1 MGELDGRVAIVTGSS
16 SGIGEAVARKLS
28 ELGCRVVVNSSSS
41 VAAGTAVAESLPSE
55 ALYVQ
60 ADISDQAQ
68 GRALV
73 ERTVERFGRLDVLV
87 NNAGWTRIVEHAD
100 LDALTDEILRRTFE
114 VNVFGTWWLT
124 KAAMPYLRRSP
135 DPNVVMITSVA
146 GLRPVGSSIAYAMSK
161 AALNHLTALLAKS
174 CGPVRVNAVA
184 PGLVDTPL
192 SADLTS
198 STRRSPPPPAASI
211 GPPGGL
217 RRGRDRVAPQ
227 HLRDRARRG
236 RRRRELAVV
245 TAARG
250 DLDFAAD
257 WSTAGCHGAVSRV
270 AGPRGRSRS
279 PRASRTR

>member
-16 SGIGEAVARKLS
+16 SGIGAAVARKLS
-28 ELGCRVVVNSSSS
+28 ELGCRIVVNSSSS
-41 VAAGTAVAESLPSE
+41 VAAGTAVAEALPSE

-73 ERTVERFGRLDVLV
+73 ERTVDRFGRLDVLV
-87 NNAGWTRIVEHAD
+87 NNAGWTRIVEHSD

-124 KAAMPYLRRSP
+124 RAAMPYLRRSP
-135 DPNVVMITSVA
+135 DPNVVMTTSVA

-184 PGLVDTPL
+184 PGLIDTPL
-192 SADLTS
+192 SADLTEQHAAVAA
-198 STRRSPPPPAASI
+198 TAPLRRSGRPEDCAEAVI
-211 GPPGGL
+211 GLLRNTYVTGHVVVVDGGSSL
-217 RRGRDRVAPQ
+217 
-227 HLRDRARRG
+227 L
-236 RRRRELAVV
+236 
-245 TAARG
+245 
-250 DLDFAAD
+250 
-257 WSTAGCHGAVSRV
+257 
-270 AGPRGRSRS
+270 
-279 PRASRTR
+279 

>member
-16 SGIGEAVARKLS
+16 SGIGEATARRLS

-41 VAAGTAVAESLPSE
+41 VEAGTAVAESLPSD

-60 ADISDQAQ
+60 ADIGDQTQ
-68 GRALV
+68 GQALV
-73 ERTVERFGRLDVLV
+73 ARTIERFGRLDVLV
-87 NNAGWTRIVEHAD
+87 NNAGWTTQVKHAD

-124 KAAMPYLRRSP
+124 KAAMPYLRQSP
-135 DPNVVMITSVA
+135 DPNVVMITSIA

-192 SADLTS
+192 SASLPPEQHAAVAAALPLH
-198 STRRSPPPPAASI
+198 RSA
-211 GPPGGL
+211 
-217 RRGRDRVAPQ
+217 RPQ
-227 HLRDRARRG
+227 DCA
-236 RRRRELAVV
+236 EAVV
-245 TAARG
+245 GLLRTAYVTG
-250 DLDFAAD
+250 HVLVVDGGNSLVF
-257 WSTAGCHGAVSRV
+257 
-270 AGPRGRSRS
+270 
-279 PRASRTR
+279 